1 MIEQGNCNMRLEGK
15 TVVMTAAGAGIG
27 RASALA
33 MAREGATVYA
43 ADIDAGAL
51 ESLAA
56 EHAGIRPVT
65 LDVTDAAAIGAFAA
79 ETPTPDVLFN
89 CAGWVH
95 DGTLLEATDADWD
108 RSFAVNI
115 RGMARMT
122 EAFLP
127 GMIGAGG
134 GSIIN
139 MASVVSS
146 ITGAASR
153 CAYGATKGAVMGLT
167 KSIATDYIRDRI
179 RCNAICPG
187 TVLTPSLQDRMAARG
202 DYDAAYQTM
211 LDRQPLREMT
221 HPEDIAP
228 MVVYLASDESR
239 VTTGQFFVV
248 DGGWTI

>member
-1 MIEQGNCNMRLEGK
+1 MRLAGK

-27 RASALA
+27 RASAIA
-33 MAREGATVYA
+33 MAREGATVHA
-43 ADIDAGAL
+43 TDIDAAAL
-51 ESLAA
+51 ESLAR
-56 EHAGIRPVT
+56 EHDSIKTAV
-65 LDVTDAAAIGAFAA
+65 LDVTDAGAIAEFAA
-79 ETPTPDVLFN
+79 SAPVPDVLFN

-95 DGTLLEATDADWD
+95 DGTLLEATDEDWD
-108 RSFAVNI
+108 RSFAINI
-115 RGMARMT
+115 RGMARMA

-127 GMIGAGG
+127 GMIAAGG

-167 KSIATDYIRDRI
+167 KSIAADYIHDRI

-187 TVLTPSLQDRMAARG
+187 TVLTPSLKARMAARG
-202 DYDAAYQTM
+202 DYEAAYQAM

-239 VTTGQFFVV
+239 VTTGQFMVV

>member
-1 MIEQGNCNMRLEGK
+1 MRLQGK
-15 TVVMTAAGAGIG
+15 TVILTAAGAGIG

-33 MAREGATVYA
+33 MAREGAVVYA
-43 ADIDAGAL
+43 TDVDAAAL

-56 EHAGIRPVT
+56 EHGNIHTAV
-65 LDVTDAAAIGAFAA
+65 LDVTDAAGIAAFAA
-79 ETPTPDVLFN
+79 TAPTPDVLFN

-108 RSFAVNI
+108 RSFAINI

-127 GMIGAGG
+127 RMIENGG

-139 MASVVSS
+139 MASVVSA

-167 KSIATDYIRDRI
+167 KAIATDYIRDRI

-187 TVLTPSLQDRMAARG
+187 TVLTPSLQARMAARG
-202 DYDAAYQTM
+202 DYDAAYEAM

-228 MVVYLASDESR
+228 MVVYLASDESKAA
-239 VTTGQFFVV
+239 TGQFFVV

>member
-1 MIEQGNCNMRLEGK
+1 MRLQGK
-15 TVVMTAAGAGIG
+15 TVILTAAGAGIG

-33 MAREGATVYA
+33 MAREGATVHA
-43 ADIDAGAL
+43 TDVDAGAL

-56 EHAGIRPVT
+56 EHENIRT
-65 LDVTDAAAIGAFAA
+65 ALLDVTDAAGIRAFAA
-79 ETPTPDVLFN
+79 ASPTPDVLFN

-95 DGTLLEATDADWD
+95 DGTLLEASDADWD
-108 RSFAVNI
+108 RSFAINI

-127 GMIGAGG
+127 RMIENGG

-139 MASVVSS
+139 MASVVSA

-167 KSIATDYIRDRI
+167 KAIATDYIRDRI

-187 TVLTPSLQDRMAARG
+187 TVLTPSLQARMAARG
-202 DYDAAYQTM
+202 DYDAAYEAM

-228 MVVYLASDESR
+228 MVVYLASDESKAA
-239 VTTGQFFVV
+239 TGQFFVV

>member
-1 MIEQGNCNMRLEGK
+1 MRLQGK
-15 TVVMTAAGAGIG
+15 TVILTAAGAGIG

-33 MAREGATVYA
+33 MAREGATVHA
-43 ADIDAGAL
+43 TDVDAGAL

-56 EHAGIRPVT
+56 EHENIRT
-65 LDVTDAAAIGAFAA
+65 ALLNVTDAAGIRAFAA
-79 ETPTPDVLFN
+79 ASPTPDVLFN

-95 DGTLLEATDADWD
+95 DGTLLEASDADWD
-108 RSFAVNI
+108 RSFAINI

-127 GMIGAGG
+127 RMIENGG

-139 MASVVSS
+139 MASVVSA

-167 KSIATDYIRDRI
+167 KAIATDYIRDRI

-187 TVLTPSLQDRMAARG
+187 TVLTPSLQARMAARG
-202 DYDAAYQTM
+202 DYDAAYEAM

-228 MVVYLASDESR
+228 MVVYLASDESKAA
-239 VTTGQFFVV
+239 TGQFFVV

>member
-1 MIEQGNCNMRLEGK
+1 MRLQGK
-15 TVVMTAAGAGIG
+15 TVIVTAAGAGIG

-33 MAREGATVYA
+33 MAREGAVVHATDV
-43 ADIDAGAL
+43 DAGAL

-56 EHAGIRPVT
+56 EHANIRTAV
-65 LDVTDAAAIGAFAA
+65 LDVTDAAGIRAFAA
-79 ETPTPDVLFN
+79 TAPTPDALFN

-95 DGTLLEATDADWD
+95 DGTLLEASDDDWD
-108 RSFAVNI
+108 RSFAINI

-127 GMIGAGG
+127 RMIENGG

-139 MASVVSS
+139 MASVVSA

-167 KSIATDYIRDRI
+167 KAIATDYVKARI

-187 TVLTPSLQDRMAARG
+187 TVLTPSLQARMAARG
-202 DYDAAYQTM
+202 DYDAAYQAM

-239 VTTGQFFVV
+239 AATGQFFVV

>member
-1 MIEQGNCNMRLEGK
+1 MRLQGK
-15 TVVMTAAGAGIG
+15 TVILTAAGAGIG

-33 MAREGATVYA
+33 MAREGATVHA
-43 ADIDAGAL
+43 TDVDAGAL

-56 EHAGIRPVT
+56 EHENIRT
-65 LDVTDAAAIGAFAA
+65 ALLDVTDAAGIAAFAA
-79 ETPTPDVLFN
+79 TAPTPDVLFN

-95 DGTLLEATDADWD
+95 DGTLLEASDADWD
-108 RSFAVNI
+108 RSFAINI

-127 GMIGAGG
+127 RMIENGG

-139 MASVVSS
+139 MASVVSA

-167 KSIATDYIRDRI
+167 KAIATDYIRDRI

-187 TVLTPSLQDRMAARG
+187 TVLTPSLQARMAARG
-202 DYDAAYQTM
+202 DYDAAYEAM

-228 MVVYLASDESR
+228 MVVYLASDESKAA
-239 VTTGQFFVV
+239 TGQFFVV

>member
-1 MIEQGNCNMRLEGK
+1 MRLEGK
-15 TVVMTAAGAGIG
+15 TVILTAAGAGIG

-33 MAREGATVYA
+33 MAREGATVHATDVDA
-43 ADIDAGAL
+43 AAL

-56 EHAGIRPVT
+56 EHGNIRT
-65 LDVTDAAAIGAFAA
+65 ALLDVTDAAGIAAFAA
-79 ETPTPDVLFN
+79 ASPTPDVLFN

-108 RSFAVNI
+108 RSFAINI

-127 GMIGAGG
+127 RMIENGG

-139 MASVVSS
+139 MASVVSA

-167 KSIATDYIRDRI
+167 KAIATDYIQARI

-187 TVLTPSLQDRMAARG
+187 TVLTPSLKARMAARG
-202 DYDAAYQTM
+202 DYDAAYEAM

-239 VTTGQFFVV
+239 AATGQFFVV

>member
-1 MIEQGNCNMRLEGK
+1 MRLQGK
-15 TVVMTAAGAGIG
+15 TVILTAAGAGIG

-33 MAREGATVYA
+33 MAREGATVHA
-43 ADIDAGAL
+43 TDVDAGAL

-56 EHAGIRPVT
+56 EHGNIRTAV
-65 LDVTDAAAIGAFAA
+65 LDVTDAAGIRAFAA
-79 ETPTPDVLFN
+79 ASPTPDVLFN

-95 DGTLLEATDADWD
+95 DGTLLEASDADWD
-108 RSFAVNI
+108 RSFAINI

-127 GMIGAGG
+127 RMIENGG

-139 MASVVSS
+139 MASVVSA

-167 KSIATDYIRDRI
+167 KAIATDYIRDRI

-187 TVLTPSLQDRMAARG
+187 TVLTPSLQARMAARG
-202 DYDAAYQTM
+202 DYDAAYEAM

-228 MVVYLASDESR
+228 MVVYLASDESKAA
-239 VTTGQFFVV
+239 TGQFFVV

>member
-1 MIEQGNCNMRLEGK
+1 MRLQGK
-15 TVVMTAAGAGIG
+15 TVILTAAGAGIG

-33 MAREGATVYA
+33 MAREGAEVHATDV
-43 ADIDAGAL
+43 DAGAL

-56 EHAGIRPVT
+56 EHGNIRTTV
-65 LDVTDAAAIGAFAA
+65 LDVTDAAGIAAFAA
-79 ETPTPDVLFN
+79 TAPTPDVLFN

-95 DGTLLEATDADWD
+95 DGTLLEASDADWD
-108 RSFAVNI
+108 RSFAINI

-127 GMIGAGG
+127 RMIENGG

-139 MASVVSS
+139 MASVVSA

-167 KSIATDYIRDRI
+167 KAIATDYIRDRI

-187 TVLTPSLQDRMAARG
+187 TVLTPSLQARMAARG
-202 DYDAAYQTM
+202 DYDAAFETM

-221 HPEDIAP
+221 YPEDIAP
-228 MVVYLASDESR
+228 MVVYLASDESKAA
-239 VTTGQFFVV
+239 TGQFFVV

>member
-1 MIEQGNCNMRLEGK
+1 MRLEGK
-15 TVVMTAAGAGIG
+15 TVILTAAGAGIG

-43 ADIDAGAL
+43 TDIDADAL

-56 EHAGIRPVT
+56 EHDSIRKAV
-65 LDVTDAAAIGAFAA
+65 LDVTDAAGIRAFAA
-79 ETPTPDVLFN
+79 ATPTPDVLFN

-95 DGTLLEATDADWD
+95 DGTLLEASDHDWD
-108 RSFAVNI
+108 RSFAINI

-127 GMIGAGG
+127 RMIENGG

-139 MASVVSS
+139 MASVVSA

-167 KSIATDYIRDRI
+167 KAIATDYIQARI

-187 TVLTPSLQDRMAARG
+187 TVLTPSLQARMAARG
-202 DYDAAYQTM
+202 DYEAAYQAM

-221 HPEDIAP
+221 YPEDIAP
-228 MVVYLASDESR
+228 MVVYLASDESKAA
-239 VTTGQFFVV
+239 TGQFFVV

>member
-1 MIEQGNCNMRLEGK
+1 
-15 TVVMTAAGAGIG
+15 V
-27 RASALA
+27 
-33 MAREGATVYA
+33 
-43 ADIDAGAL
+43 DAGAL

-56 EHAGIRPVT
+56 EHGNIRTTV
-65 LDVTDAAAIGAFAA
+65 LDVTDAAGIAAFAA
-79 ETPTPDVLFN
+79 TAPTPDVLFN

-95 DGTLLEATDADWD
+95 DGTLLEASDADWD
-108 RSFAVNI
+108 RSFAINI

-127 GMIGAGG
+127 RMIENGG

-139 MASVVSS
+139 MASVVSA

-167 KSIATDYIRDRI
+167 KAIATDYIRDRI

-187 TVLTPSLQDRMAARG
+187 TVLTPSLKARMAARG
-202 DYDAAYQTM
+202 DYEAAYEAM

-228 MVVYLASDESR
+228 MVVYLASDESKAA
-239 VTTGQFFVV
+239 TGQFFVV

>member
-1 MIEQGNCNMRLEGK
+1 
-15 TVVMTAAGAGIG
+15 VVHATDVNQAA
-27 RASALA
+27 L
-33 MAREGATVYA
+33 
-43 ADIDAGAL
+43 D
-51 ESLAA
+51 SLAA
-56 EHAGIRPVT
+56 EHDNIRPAL
-65 LDVTDAAAIGAFAA
+65 LDVTDPAGIRTFADTIPA
-79 ETPTPDVLFN
+79 PDVLFN

-95 DGTLLEATDADWD
+95 DGTLLEATDADWE

-122 EAFLP
+122 ETFLP
-127 GMIGAGG
+127 GMIGNGG

-167 KSIATDYIRDRI
+167 KSIAADYITDRI

-187 TVLTPSLQDRMAARG
+187 TVLTPSLKERMAARG
-202 DYDAAYQTM
+202 DYEAAYQAM

-228 MVVYLASDESR
+228 IVVYLASDESR
-239 VTTGQFFVV
+239 ITTGQFFVV
-248 DGGWTI
+248 DGGWTL